1 MSIIRTLCTATF
13 ALAALFTLSTGCDG
27 PVDRAID
34 CQQICERYKD
44 CVDSSYDVSDCA
56 SRCRDKAGN
65 SAEFDQKA
73 DNCENCLDDRSCQ
86 SSVFQ
91 CSVECSAIVP

>member
-1 MSIIRTLCTATF
+1 MKLIRMTI
-13 ALAALFTLSTGCDG
+13 LAAFAAVSLTAASTGCDG
-27 PVDRAID
+27 PLDRAID

-56 SRCRDKAGN
+56 SRCRDKAG
-65 SAEFDQKA
+65 SSSTFDQQA

-91 CSVECSAIVP
+91 CSAECIAIVP

>member
-1 MSIIRTLCTATF
+1 MKAIRTVVLSLFAAIALTA
-13 ALAALFTLSTGCDG
+13 AAAGCDG

-56 SRCRDKAGN
+56 DRCRDKAG
-65 SAEFDQKA
+65 SSDTFDQQA

-91 CSVECSAIVP
+91 CSAECAAIVP